1 GIRSYTDMP
10 EVMAGGA
17 IMKDLTTA
25 QLVDSFKAQKPDF
38 APGED
43 WRYNNSGYVLVGAVI
58 EAASGKPWH
67 AYLEEAFFGPLGM
80 AHTGYGDQ
88 AKAVIPG
95 HVTGYTRNSE
105 RWARARYLSMS
116 QPHAAGA
123 LVSTVDDL
131 LRWNRAL
138 HQGKL
143 LHEAGYRA
151 MVVPAGKAAGH
162 DYGFGISAGTL

>member
-1 GIRSYTDMP
+1 
-10 EVMAGGA
+10 
-17 IMKDLTTA
+17 
-25 QLVDSFKAQKPDF
+25 
-38 APGED
+38 
-43 WRYNNSGYVLVGAVI
+43 
-58 EAASGKPWH
+58 
-67 AYLEEAFFGPLGM
+67 
-80 AHTGYGDQ
+80 
-88 AKAVIPG
+88 KAVIPG
-95 HVTGYTRNSE
+95 NVTGYTRNSE

-162 DYGFGISAGTL
+162 DYGFGISAGTLRGQPQLQHGGGIFGFSSHLLYLPEDEVTVAVLYNADAGRP